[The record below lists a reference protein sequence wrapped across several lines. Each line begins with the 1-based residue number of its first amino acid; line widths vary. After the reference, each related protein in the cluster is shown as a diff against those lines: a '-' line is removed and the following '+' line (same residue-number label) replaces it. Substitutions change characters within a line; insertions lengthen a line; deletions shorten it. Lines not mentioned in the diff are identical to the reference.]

1 MVYNN
6 SFTVVFDDLSEYMN
20 TNDKSLLKEDMLQ
33 LSYKGYIVDLGFY
46 SNGFILYLI
55 KGQNWD
61 TPVKIE
67 HIQENEIMNRL
78 NKMCDEILSEF
89 NLNDNKQ
96 QTD

>member
-6 SFTVVFDDLSEYMN
+6 SFTVVLDDLSEYMN

-33 LSYKGYIVDLGFY
+33 LSYMGYIIDLGFY

-55 KGQNWD
+55 KDQNWD

-67 HIQENEIMNRL
+67 HIQENEIINRL
-78 NKMCDEILSEF
+78 NKMCGEILSEF
-89 NLNDNKQ
+89 NLNDNKL

>member
-33 LSYKGYIVDLGFY
+33 LSYKGYIIDLGFY
-46 SNGFILYLI
+46 STGFILYLI
-55 KGQNWD
+55 KDQNWD

-67 HIQENEIMNRL
+67 HIQENEIINRL
-78 NKMCDEILSEF
+78 NKMCGEILSEF

-96 QTD
+96 QNV

>member
-33 LSYKGYIVDLGFY
+33 LSYMGYIIDLGFY
-46 SNGFILYLI
+46 STGFILYLI
-55 KGQNWD
+55 KDQNWD

-78 NKMCDEILSEF
+78 NKMCGEILSEF
-89 NLNDNKQ
+89 NLNDNMR

>member
-46 SNGFILYLI
+46 SNGFILYMI
-55 KGQNWD
+55 KDQNWD
-61 TPVKIE
+61 TPVKIW
-67 HIQENEIMNRL
+67 HINETEIITKL
-78 NKMCDEILSEF
+78 NEMCEDILSDNNF
-89 NLNDNKQ
+89 NANSQ
-96 QTD
+96 PTD

>member
-20 TNDKSLLKEDMLQ
+20 TNDRSLLKEDMLQ

-61 TPVKIE
+61 TPVKIW
-67 HIQENEIMNRL
+67 HINENEIITKL
-78 NKMCDEILSEF
+78 NEMCEDILSDNNF
-89 NLNDNKQ
+89 NTNSQ

>member
-20 TNDKSLLKEDMLQ
+20 TNDQSLLKEDMLQ
-33 LSYKGYIVDLGFY
+33 LSYKGHIIDFGFY
-46 SNGFILYLI
+46 STGFILYLI
-55 KGQNWD
+55 KNQNWD

-67 HIQENEIMNRL
+67 HIQENEIINRL
-78 NKMCDEILSEF
+78 NKMRGEILSEL
-89 NLNDNKQ
+89 NLNDNMR

>member
-33 LSYKGYIVDLGFY
+33 LSYMGYIIDLGFY
-46 SNGFILYLI
+46 STGFILYLI
-55 KGQNWD
+55 KDQNWD

-67 HIQENEIMNRL
+67 HIQENEIINRL
-78 NKMCDEILSEF
+78 NKMCGEILSEF
-89 NLNDNKQ
+89 NLNDNMR

>member
-6 SFTVVFDDLSEYMN
+6 SFTVVLDDLSEYMN
-20 TNDKSLLKEDMLQ
+20 TNDRSLLKEDMLQ
-33 LSYKGYIVDLGFY
+33 LSYNGYIVDLGFY

-55 KGQNWD
+55 KDQNWD

-67 HIQENEIMNRL
+67 HLNENEIITKL
-78 NKMCDEILSEF
+78 NKTCEDILSDNNF
-89 NLNDNKQ
+89 NANSQ

>member
-33 LSYKGYIVDLGFY
+33 LSYMGYILDLGFY
-46 SNGFILYLI
+46 STGFILYLI
-55 KGQNWD
+55 KDQNWD

-67 HIQENEIMNRL
+67 HIQENEIINRL
-78 NKMCDEILSEF
+78 NKMCGEILSEY
-89 NLNDNKQ
+89 NLNDNMR

>member
-33 LSYKGYIVDLGFY
+33 LSYKGYIIDLGFY
-46 SNGFILYLI
+46 STGFILYLI
-55 KGQNWD
+55 KDQNWD

-67 HIQENEIMNRL
+67 HIQENEIINRL
-78 NKMCDEILSEF
+78 NKMCGEILSEF
-89 NLNDNKQ
+89 NLNDNMR
-96 QTD
+96 QTN

>member
-6 SFTVVFDDLSEYMN
+6 SFTVIFDDLSEYMN

-33 LSYKGYIVDLGFY
+33 LSYKGYVIDLGFY
-46 SNGFILYLI
+46 STGFILYLI
-55 KGQNWD
+55 KDQNWD

-67 HIQENEIMNRL
+67 HIQENEIINRL
-78 NKMCDEILSEF
+78 NKMCGEILSEF
-89 NLNDNKQ
+89 NLNDNMR

>member
-20 TNDKSLLKEDMLQ
+20 TNDKYLLKEDMLQ
-33 LSYKGYIVDLGFY
+33 LSYMGYIIDLGFY
-46 SNGFILYLI
+46 STGFILYLI
-55 KGQNWD
+55 KEQNWD

-89 NLNDNKQ
+89 NLNDNMR

>member
-67 HIQENEIMNRL
+67 HINENEIITKL
-78 NKMCDEILSEF
+78 NEMCEDILLDNNF
-89 NLNDNKQ
+89 NTNSQ
-96 QTD
+96 QSD